1 MIEHKHVR
9 QHSRYSIQLFCE
21 LMVLSMFAYE
31 EDAMLETTIKTRS
44 DLKSLLMDAQDLFRD
59 ATSATG
65 SKADELRNKGLSL
78 LDTAI
83 EKAQDAQSVAVTTSK
98 EIAESAGDYVRE
110 NPWKAVAIVAGA
122 ALLASLL
129 VKRRD

>member
-1 MIEHKHVR
+1 
-9 QHSRYSIQLFCE
+9 
-21 LMVLSMFAYE
+21 
-31 EDAMLETTIKTRS
+31 MLETTIKTRS

-65 SKADELRNKGLSL
+65 SKADDLRNRGLNL
-78 LDTAI
+78 LDVAI
-83 EKAQDAQSVAVTTSK
+83 EKAQDAQSAAVSTSK
-98 EIAESAGDYVRE
+98 EVAETAVDYVRE

-129 VKRRD
+129 SRRD

>member
-1 MIEHKHVR
+1 
-9 QHSRYSIQLFCE
+9 
-21 LMVLSMFAYE
+21 
-31 EDAMLETTIKTRS
+31 MLENTIKTRS
-44 DLKSLLMDAQDLFRD
+44 DIKGLLMDAQDLFRD

-65 SKADELRNKGLSL
+65 SKADELRSKGLTL
-78 LDTAI
+78 LDAAI
-83 EKAQDAQSVAVTTSK
+83 EKAQDAQTAAVTTSK
-98 EIAESAGDYVRE
+98 EIAQSAGEYVRE